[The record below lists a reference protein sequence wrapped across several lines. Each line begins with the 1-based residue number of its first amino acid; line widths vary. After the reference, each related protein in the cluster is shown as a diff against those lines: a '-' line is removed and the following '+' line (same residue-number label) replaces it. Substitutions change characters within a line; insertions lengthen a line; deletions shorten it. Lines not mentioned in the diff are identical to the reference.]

1 MDKEELKRIIREV
14 LEEFFRQHQ
23 EEWERYWYKWVKLW
37 KEERLPPPPYWYPPI
52 SKEDVNKLRQTIS
65 SLYEISES
73 YKECLLKFESWAPE
87 CSEKERIEAI
97 ETSVKNIEKSLENIE
112 RILKSK

>member
-14 LEEFFRQHQ
+14 LEEFFGQHQ
-23 EEWERYWYKWVKLW
+23 EEWEGYWYKWVRLW
-37 KEERLPPPPYWYPPI
+37 GEKRLPPPPYWYPLI
-52 SKEDVNKLRQTIS
+52 SKEDVNKLRQTVS

-73 YKECLLKFESWAPE
+73 YKLFSVKLESWAPE

-97 ETSVKNIEKSLENIE
+97 ETSVKNVEKSLEDIVK
-112 RILKSK
+112 ILKSK